1 MSIVTKLVLPALIT
15 SLAFTIW
22 RISRRI
28 WSTYQHVDEDTM
40 RDFWIQRLKS
50 ESPEEHQRVI
60 DHLGVCNSCR
70 QLLDDIKN
78 EKLIIEQKR
87 ISRRF

>member
-1 MSIVTKLVLPALIT
+1 MNFVLPAMIM
-15 SLAFTIW
+15 SLAYTIW
-22 RISRRI
+22 RIGRRI
-28 WSTYQHVDEDTM
+28 WSMYQHVEADTM

-50 ESPEEHQRVI
+50 ESPEEYQRVI
-60 DHLGVCNSCR
+60 DHLGICTKCR

>member
-1 MSIVTKLVLPALIT
+1 MGISKTLVLAALIT
-15 SLAFTIW
+15 ALAYTVW

-28 WSTYQHVDEDTM
+28 WATYQHVDEETM
-40 RDFWIQRLKS
+40 RDFWIQRLKT
-50 ESPEEHQRVI
+50 ESPDEYQRVI
-60 DHLGVCNSCR
+60 DHLGVCSSCR

-78 EKLIIEQKR
+78 EKLVIEQKR

>member
-1 MSIVTKLVLPALIT
+1 
-15 SLAFTIW
+15 
-22 RISRRI
+22 
-28 WSTYQHVDEDTM
+28 M

-50 ESPEEHQRVI
+50 ESPEEHQRVV
-60 DHLGVCNSCR
+60 DHLGICNSCR

>member
-1 MSIVTKLVLPALIT
+1 MSIGITLALPTMIAG
-15 SLAFTIW
+15 LAYIIW

-28 WSTYQHVDEDTM
+28 WWTYQHVDEETM
-40 RDFWIQRLKS
+40 RYFWTQRLKS
-50 ESPEEHQRVI
+50 ESPDEYQRVI
-60 DHLGVCNSCR
+60 DHLGVCSHCR